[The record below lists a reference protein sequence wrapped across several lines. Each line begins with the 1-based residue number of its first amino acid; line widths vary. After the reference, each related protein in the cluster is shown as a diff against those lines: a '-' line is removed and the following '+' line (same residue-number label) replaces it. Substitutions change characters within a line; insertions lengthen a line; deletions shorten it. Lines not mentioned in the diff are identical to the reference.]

1 MLPAVPVLSAC
12 THAIVPSLAATSCM
26 SLAPSRSLPMWR
38 RVQPSRQSPKSSEY
52 VTLPATGN
60 VILWYGTPVAV
71 RSAPAGAAVAPRAA
85 TAAAA
90 ARVPDRRARGIR
102 RDTSGTDRV
111 IGGTSGPVDGP
122 SGPGSARPGGGAI
135 LGYPSVT

>member
-60 VILWYGTPVAV
+60 AISWYGTPVGV
-71 RSAPAGAAVAPRAA
+71 RSAAAGGAVAPSAAAAVAAT
-85 TAAAA
+85 TAAQK
-90 ARVPDRRARGIR
+90 ARER
-102 RDTSGTDRV
+102 RDTNGTNRV
-111 IGGTSGPVDGP
+111 IGRTGDPVDGP
-122 SGPGSARPGGGAI
+122 PGAGSARPGGGAI